1 METLSKLQLFYFDKN
16 FTKPIVFFVIK
27 ITSNNEEIIL
37 EENTQHLFKILLENK
52 LSNNSDILI
61 FNIIKEHK
69 SKIINWIL
77 PSKNSNKKLLKQIEN
92 NQHLVNEIVSETIKN
107 SNCNTLI
114 SLEEEQNNNLKIF
127 IRDCDVN
134 LGFLTNIY
142 Y

>member
-37 EENTQHLFKILLENK
+37 EENTQHLFKILLDNK

-92 NQHLVNEIVSETIKN
+92 NQQLVNEIVSETIKN

-134 LGFLTNIY
+134 LGFLTDIY

>member
-16 FTKPIVFFVIK
+16 FTKPIIFFVVK

-37 EENTQHLFKILLENK
+37 EENTQHLFKILLDNK

-92 NQHLVNEIVSETIKN
+92 NQQLVNKIISETIKN
-107 SNCNTLI
+107 SNCKTLI
-114 SLEEEQNNNLKIF
+114 SLEEEKNNNLKIF

-134 LGFLTNIY
+134 LGFLTDIY
-142 Y
+142 F

>member
-37 EENTQHLFKILLENK
+37 EENTQHLFKILLDNK

-92 NQHLVNEIVSETIKN
+92 NQQLVNKIISETIKN
-107 SNCNTLI
+107 SNCKTLI
-114 SLEEEQNNNLKIF
+114 SLEEEKNNNLKIF

-134 LGFLTNIY
+134 LGFLTDIY
-142 Y
+142 F